1 MNILPEFLTSIE
13 YKKYKEALKHAAA
26 VELFVKLGCQIE
38 GITRRNKKDTGH
50 LGIHTPDDL
59 RLMAGADE
67 YPEIEAASLEDSL
80 LSSGLMTKDED
91 GYRLISWE
99 EQNAKLIATRQNG
112 RKGGRKKN
120 STESNPTEL
129 NDMES
134 NETKNK
140 INKPNLIE
148 GNQTEE
154 TEPNKTEVTKRNV
167 TERNVT
173 GGLPQGKPWD
183 NRGFRGKSVDEVS
196 EDFLREKDSAYKP
209 PSASYYV
216 DDEPF

>member
-1 MNILPEFLTSIE
+1 MNILPEFLTSME
-13 YKKYKEALKHAAA
+13 YKKYKQALGHPAA
-26 VELFVKLGCQIE
+26 VELFVNLGCQIE

-59 RLMAGADE
+59 HLMAGADT
-67 YPEIEAASLEDSL
+67 YPQIEAASLEDSL

-99 EQNAKLIATRQNG
+99 EQNANLIASRQNG

-129 NDMES
+129 NEI
-134 NETKNK
+134 KNK
-140 INKPNLIE
+140 INEPNLIE
-148 GNQTEE
+148 GNQTKE
-154 TEPNKTEVTKRNV
+154 TEPNKTEVTERNV
-167 TERNVT
+167 TEHNVT
-173 GGLPQGKPWD
+173 GGLPQGEPWD

-209 PSASYYV
+209 PSASCYT
-216 DDEPF
+216 DNEPF

>member
-1 MNILPEFLTSIE
+1 MNILPEFLTSME
-13 YKKYKEALKHAAA
+13 YKKYKQALGHPAA
-26 VELFVKLGCQIE
+26 VELFVNLGCQIE

-59 RLMAGADE
+59 HLMAGADA
-67 YPEIEAASLEDSL
+67 YPQIEAASLEDSL

-99 EQNAKLIATRQNG
+99 EQNANLIATRQNG

-129 NDMES
+129 NDTES

-154 TEPNKTEVTKRNV
+154 TEPNKTERNE
-167 TERNVT
+167 TQRNVT
-173 GGLPQGKPWD
+173 GGLPQGEPWG
-183 NRGFRGKSVDEVS
+183 NRGFTGKSVDEVS
-196 EDFLREKDSAYKP
+196 EDFLREKHSAYKL
-209 PSASYYV
+209 PSDSCYA
-216 DDEPF
+216 DDHSF